1 MKICAIIV
9 VIDAVV
15 WNFKFFWAFHL
26 AFATYLLMRRQEK
39 PTTKRKPFFISFYNY
54 FIASLR
60 VYHIWL
66 LLLFEMYYLKMFFF
80 FELEKLKFC
89 IYFTHV
95 IFIIQQSTL
104 LNLIVSNSAK
114 STKYLTYIH
123 TNKRRNT
130 VHKLK
135 HTYICKPVRTCCT
148 KNVYKNRNFVV
159 KAMWTQIKQS
169 HEKRNKNT
177 KSNNNKDSSKS
188 ILYKHIYKQ
197 ICQQSFLSARVEC
210 KCNRHIYTHIHRFDN
225 CKCQT
230 GRHINIWK
238 DKLLGLWQEWQIIIF

>member
-1 MKICAIIV
+1 MCDYCCDWCSCLKFQNFLGFSLSIRYLPINAPARKANNEAKAIFYFFLQLLYSLVACLSYLI
-9 VIDAVV
+9 ITFI
-15 WNFKFFWAFHL
+15 WNVLFK
-26 AFATYLLMRRQEK
+26 
-39 PTTKRKPFFISFYNY
+39 N
-54 FIASLR
+54 
-60 VYHIWL
+60 V
-66 LLLFEMYYLKMFFF
+66 FF

-89 IYFTHV
+89 IYFIHV

-104 LNLIVSNSAK
+104 LNLIVSNFAK
-114 STKYLTYIH
+114 GTKYLTYIH

-197 ICQQSFLSARVEC
+197 MCQQ
-210 KCNRHIYTHIHRFDN
+210 
-225 CKCQT
+225 
-230 GRHINIWK
+230 
-238 DKLLGLWQEWQIIIF
+238 